1 MEKPDEQEMIAIAFA
16 PEVTVVVLFALFFIV
31 LLAMPLYCVIDA
43 AMRSST
49 SFESADSNKTL
60 WIVLPLV
67 FGFVAAIV
75 YLVAV
80 RPKVIVA
87 GKQL

>member
-1 MEKPDEQEMIAIAFA
+1 VIIAVIAM
-16 PEVTVVVLFALFFIV
+16 FFIV

-43 AMRSST
+43 AMQSSRA
-49 SFESADSNKTL
+49 FESADSNKTL

-67 FGFVAAIV
+67 FGFIAAIV

-80 RPKVIVA
+80 RPKVIMA
-87 GKQL
+87 GKQF

>member
-1 MEKPDEQEMIAIAFA
+1 VIIAVIAM
-16 PEVTVVVLFALFFIV
+16 FFIV

-43 AMRSST
+43 AMRSSRA
-49 SFESADSNKTL
+49 FESADSNKTL

-67 FGFVAAIV
+67 FGFIAAIV

-80 RPKVIVA
+80 RPKVIMT

>member
-1 MEKPDEQEMIAIAFA
+1 MISAAFA
-16 PEVTVVVLFALFFIV
+16 PGFTVAIVFAMFVIV

-43 AMRSST
+43 AMRSSRA
-49 SFESADSNKTL
+49 FESADSNKTL

-67 FGFVAAIV
+67 FGFIAAIV

-80 RPKVIVA
+80 RPKVILA
-87 GKQL
+87 RKQF

>member
-1 MEKPDEQEMIAIAFA
+1 MIIAVIA
-16 PEVTVVVLFALFFIV
+16 MFFIV

-43 AMRSST
+43 AMRSSRA
-49 SFESADSNKTL
+49 FESADSNKTL

-67 FGFVAAIV
+67 FGFIAAIV

-80 RPKVIVA
+80 RPKVIMA